1 MKNIYKQLGVI
12 LICLF
17 SLTSSFAQTKITDKA
32 LSKLKPGEY
41 AFSSKMEAF
50 EGAWAFKNDSI
61 SFELSLNVKR
71 KIPLGKNN
79 STIYYDRL
87 DGQYTYEKNGI
98 VINSST
104 EFPLIGALAG
114 INGPLPMTLTFHDI
128 ERKKEGEVTLV
139 ITKNNDLEWTLV
151 ERKVEWKENY
161 PGFSV
166 PTKMT
171 LSKVR

>member
-1 MKNIYKQLGVI
+1 MKNMYKQLGII
-12 LICLF
+12 LVCLF
-17 SLTSSFAQTKITDKA
+17 SLTSSFAQTKKIDKG
-32 LSKLKPGEY
+32 LTKLKPGEY
-41 AFSSKMEAF
+41 AFSSKMGAF
-50 EGAWAFKNDSI
+50 EGTWTFKNDSI
-61 SFELSLNVKR
+61 SLELSLSVKR
-71 KIPLGKNN
+71 KIPLGKNK

-87 DGQYTYEKNGI
+87 DGQYRYKKNGMT
-98 VINSST
+98 INSST
-104 EFPLIGALAG
+104 EFPFIGTLAG
-114 INGPLPMTLTFHDI
+114 INGTLPMTLTFHDI

-139 ITKNNDLEWTLV
+139 LTKQNELEWTLV